1 MDWAFEVI
9 DNNTHKVLISD
20 KGYSSESEAEYYANI
35 DIKINHAENC
45 YVRTFPNKE

>member
-9 DNNTHKVLISD
+9 DNDTHKVLVSD

-35 DIKINHAENC
+35 DIKIGHIKNC
-45 YVRTFPNKE
+45 YIRTFPNKE